1 MKKFFRGKR
10 LAQFQS
16 KYKKIA
22 SFIAIVVVF
31 ATTYALILPAITLDS
46 NRASQEAGIEIA
58 EPNTA
63 MTTLPS
69 IEEAFVSSDVN
80 TVEEPAQSE
89 TEVTAEEVV
98 EPEPETKVEAEP
110 DPKTEKE
117 EEATEKQEASENKEE
132 APAEQSQDKEE
143 SDLITETKTLTAD
156 HKNYTVTAEITAE
169 AKMPKDVELK
179 VTEISEGASDY
190 QSHYQK
196 AQKALDGK
204 EISDIQ
210 FFDIS
215 FEVDGKEVQPQADV
229 KITITPAKGV
239 ASTEDDLFVL
249 HLLDDGKT
257 EKLDIT
263 DTKEKGDKV
272 TEVSFESSTFS
283 PYMIGGT
290 SSKDDS
296 SNQAEDSQKTE
307 ESNKARKAAPSRAIE
322 HTVTFIYTDNNG
334 DQVEVASTKIENGNA
349 ITTMPDNPFRE
360 GYRFTGWKNQETGE
374 TVTADTVVNGDMTV
388 VGQFEE
394 IKIYTVTVHYYY
406 FNNSANKNTVFE
418 TEIFQMEEREVPYRI
433 TPPAST
439 KLEEDTSLPNDT
451 IYYPEQP
458 RIEIADTAQLESL
471 DAGDGT
477 VDKQITIDLEY
488 VPYTAQ
494 YNVHYMLK
502 DLTGDDYSEI
512 EEVLNYGILHST
524 VRPQILTYSYAN
536 FEKADEVEIT
546 QEEGQDLY
554 VYYTRKS
561 YTLSY
566 NTNGGSYVTWQTG
579 LFESEVPITNTVPT
593 KRGYT
598 FDGWY
603 DNPELSGSPVTG
615 KVTLN
620 DDVTLYAKWRAN
632 NVNYIVAYYREVYDN
647 STGTTH
653 YVYDSSRL
661 ATGQVGTTV
670 QASNAPAMTT
680 VPTGYEFLRNSGL
693 NSGSSIEIDADGQSV
708 LKVYYS
714 LIRYTF
720 VFNLVRSEGRIT
732 IGGQTYRNSDYQIKD
747 VVLGQDISNQWPSST
762 YSPREIYTT
771 NNSRYFDSWDNS
783 PDSNYKTKRYEVT
796 TDLIVKANS
805 SNIRTLSANWTT
817 INTQASVEYWLQQ
830 ADGSYQK
837 SDKYSQSFISTGTI
851 NPKQIYGY
859 TYYTDQSFTYKGV
872 RYTGTSGSIYR
883 FYYKRDSFNIDY
895 YYGSTKLKTTA
906 NVLFDANI
914 NSATYNYTPSRPAGV
929 DDDYTWGGWYTD
941 ANLTEAYTF
950 DKMPSNNLVLYAKWV
965 APSFT
970 VDFNL
975 NGGDSA
981 TPDSQTVEKYDFA
994 EAPSDPSRAHYNFD
1008 GWFTEAE
1015 GGERYDWSKPVTE
1028 NMTLYAHWVLKPL
1041 TYTVKYVDADNNETR
1056 LAADKV
1062 ITSPA
1067 LAIDKTITEKAL
1079 AITGYRPDNN
1089 SKSIVLDY
1097 DNNVITF
1104 YYTKKAAQISYTIE
1118 YLLEGTTTPLK
1129 DPVTKT
1135 VDGNTIVAKESAV
1148 DVGSE
1153 YYPLDDVLSLTLS
1166 SNSENN
1172 VITFYYTTYDVAH
1185 ITVNYLDMDGNPIP
1199 GQTPL
1204 TETKRKP
1211 TTYEVQYPGISGYTY
1226 HSSKDVSDSENPKE
1240 VPATYRITGGE
1251 QIVVNLYYQ
1260 KDLKIEA
1267 ANKTKVYD
1275 STALISNGVE
1285 DLVDTYKYWLESGD
1299 ILTDITFTGSQTNVG
1314 SSATTPS
1321 AAVIEAATGND
1332 RTYYYN
1338 ITYVPG
1344 TLTVTALP
1352 VTVIIDGQ
1360 KVTKTYD
1367 GVEAAVTYE
1376 IISISNDLYLEDY
1389 INFNGT
1395 EAEKVIKE
1403 TDAGTYD
1410 LTIDNRFTNT
1420 NENFDVQF
1428 RVSNG
1433 QLVINK
1439 RPVTL
1444 TSPKAEKA
1452 FDGTALTAEPV
1463 VATEQTTEQPN
1474 EGFVLSQGVESYNIT
1489 GSQTNPGS
1497 SENTFTYTL
1506 KSNTNPLN
1514 YDITEV
1520 FGRLLV
1526 TPTVNIQKTKTD
1538 WKALSGGKF
1547 ELSQLE
1553 NGAWVAVDGVGT
1565 LSNTSEAGVNIPV
1578 GLRAGTYRIKETAA
1592 PDGYIILDSYV
1603 YFTITESTD
1612 SNEQITFSLSLS
1624 TESEDKAKVEG
1635 AGNTY
1640 SNRIQ
1645 IANKAGKALPST
1657 GGSGKRAFTLA
1668 GLSLMLLALLSMAV
1682 LKPQLE
1688 RSDKSL

>member
-1 MKKFFRGKR
+1 M
-10 LAQFQS
+10 
-16 KYKKIA
+16 
-22 SFIAIVVVF
+22 
-31 ATTYALILPAITLDS
+31 
-46 NRASQEAGIEIA
+46 
-58 EPNTA
+58 
-63 MTTLPS
+63 
-69 IEEAFVSSDVN
+69 
-80 TVEEPAQSE
+80 
-89 TEVTAEEVV
+89 
-98 EPEPETKVEAEP
+98 
-110 DPKTEKE
+110 
-117 EEATEKQEASENKEE
+117 
-132 APAEQSQDKEE
+132 
-143 SDLITETKTLTAD
+143 
-156 HKNYTVTAEITAE
+156 
-169 AKMPKDVELK
+169 
-179 VTEISEGASDY
+179 
-190 QSHYQK
+190 
-196 AQKALDGK
+196 
-204 EISDIQ
+204 
-210 FFDIS
+210 
-215 FEVDGKEVQPQADV
+215 
-229 KITITPAKGV
+229 
-239 ASTEDDLFVL
+239 
-249 HLLDDGKT
+249 
-257 EKLDIT
+257 
-263 DTKEKGDKV
+263 
-272 TEVSFESSTFS
+272 
-283 PYMIGGT
+283 
-290 SSKDDS
+290 
-296 SNQAEDSQKTE
+296 
-307 ESNKARKAAPSRAIE
+307 
-322 HTVTFIYTDNNG
+322 
-334 DQVEVASTKIENGNA
+334 
-349 ITTMPDNPFRE
+349 
-360 GYRFTGWKNQETGE
+360 
-374 TVTADTVVNGDMTV
+374 
-388 VGQFEE
+388 
-394 IKIYTVTVHYYY
+394 
-406 FNNSANKNTVFE
+406 
-418 TEIFQMEEREVPYRI
+418 
-433 TPPAST
+433 
-439 KLEEDTSLPNDT
+439 
-451 IYYPEQP
+451 
-458 RIEIADTAQLESL
+458 

-502 DLTGDDYSEI
+502 DLTGDGYSEI

-632 NVNYIVAYYREVYDN
+632 NVNYVIAYYREVYDN

-653 YVYDSSRL
+653 YVYDSSIN

-670 QASNAPAMTT
+670 QASSAPAMSN
-680 VPTGYEFLRNSGL
+680 VPLGYERETAYGKNANS
-693 NSGSSIEIDADGQSV
+693 SVVIDADGQSV

-720 VFNLVRSEGRIT
+720 IFNLNGPYAGTNNNYSGTLTGGQIN
-732 IGGQTYRNSDYQIKD
+732 IGGQSYNNSNYRIEN
-747 VVLGQDISNQWPSST
+747 VVLGQDISSVWPSGSQVTRTTNTNYSFAGWNNPYNTYGTNSSRLLYVTKRFEVTTELIRGADATSREKVYQAFWRTNLTNYAVQYWLQDADNPSSYTKSTYYSEDLYFSGNLSGKELAGFTIRSSTPNGYRSSGNTNDNGGYSST
-762 YSPREIYTT
+762 YH
-771 NNSRYFDSWDNS
+771 
-783 PDSNYKTKRYEVT
+783 
-796 TDLIVKANS
+796 
-805 SNIRTLSANWTT
+805 
-817 INTQASVEYWLQQ
+817 
-830 ADGSYQK
+830 
-837 SDKYSQSFISTGTI
+837 
-851 NPKQIYGY
+851 
-859 TYYTDQSFTYKGV
+859 
-872 RYTGTSGSIYR
+872 YR
-883 FYYKRDSFNIDY
+883 FYYNRDSFNIDY

-929 DDDYTWGGWYTD
+929 DEDYTWGGWYTD

-950 DKMPSNNLVLYAKWV
+950 DKMPSSNLVLYAKWI

-975 NGGDSA
+975 NGGDST

-1067 LAIDKTITEKAL
+1067 LAIEQTITEKAL

-1204 TETKRKP
+1204 TETKKKP

-1285 DLVDTYKYWLESGD
+1285 DLVDTYKYWLEPGD
-1299 ILTDITFTGSQTNVG
+1299 VLTDITFTGSQTNVG

-1344 TLTVTALP
+1344 TLKVTALP

-1376 IISISNDLYLEDY
+1376 ITSISNDLYLEDY

-1520 FGRLLV
+1520 FGTLLV
-1526 TPTVNIQKTKTD
+1526 MPTVNIQKTKTD
-1538 WKALSGGKF
+1538 WTALSGGKF
-1547 ELSQLE
+1547 EISKLEE
-1553 NGAWVAVDGVGT
+1553 NGAGVSVDGVGT

-1612 SNEQITFSLSLS
+1612 SNEQITFSLALS